1 MDKKLESLTKRIDK
15 LKSELVELGAMRPG
29 SLSEQYNVCGSPGC
43 KCKADPPTKHGPYH
57 QLSFTFKG
65 RSRSEFVRKE
75 NLQVVKRQLANYAK
89 YKKLTDEW
97 VELELE
103 RSREALASSKKS
115 G

>member
-43 KCKADPPTKHGPYH
+43 KCKADPPIKHGPYH
-57 QLSFTFKG
+57 QLSYTFKG

-75 NLQVVKRQLANYAK
+75 NLQAVKRQLANYAK
-89 YKKLTDEW
+89 YKKLNDEW
-97 VELELE
+97 VELELA